1 MGGSNTKYYC
11 ENDGTN
17 IYYYPSATKKVRITD
32 LNKVKKICVNPEQ
45 AMSSSRI
52 SYLSQMMQQSS
63 IGTAPVTTTPVAT
76 TPVATTPVT
85 TASVAPT
92 PVAPT
97 PVATMTS
104 DQTTEATRSLIKELF
119 NELDIKKDGT
129 LKSNLLELNVLYYSL
144 GCGSGTVSTTC
155 FITDSTKMTNSLLQ
169 CLNRFQNLG
178 QKEAEQ
184 KIVQYIENL
193 RKLEEKPLG
202 KAYALSQIKP
212 RIDEIIKNVGTN
224 LGTTK
229 KSIDDLNAI
238 VEMMKQTDKDT
249 KEHLNVISV
258 ALEKLKSMVDNKDK
272 IDKILVEIKDKI
284 SGMSTMGSATPD
296 MSNVEQKLDIIIES
310 LGKKDD
316 ISDEKIRKIAEAV
329 KKEIGTGVRKVADI
343 AIDTNL
349 AKMSTTTEEISTQTE
364 GVGTTQTGVVAKV
377 EPKGAEATTQ
387 GATEGTGAKEGVEKG
402 KEGATVVEEGAKEG
416 VEKGKEGATTG
427 AEEGVVATTQRVE
440 EAAKPEGTGA
450 KEGVEKGATTGA
462 EEIVD
467 VKKTPSQATLDSIY
481 IIANVD
487 NKDKLFKCS
496 KCNNGTCSDC
506 KESTEKIENI
516 NPHDSIDL
524 KDILVELNVDNENKK
539 FQCTGK
545 NENGVFTNCNLVT
558 Q

>member
-144 GCGSGTVSTTC
+144 GCGSGTVSPTC
-155 FITDSTKMTNSLLQ
+155 FITDSKQMINSLLQ

-284 SGMSTMGSATPD
+284 SGVSTMGSATPD
-296 MSNVEQKLDIIIES
+296 MSNVETKLDTIIES

-343 AIDTNL
+343 AINANL
-349 AKMSTTTEEISTQTE
+349 REVPKITKETVTQTE
-364 GVGTTQTGVVAKV
+364 KEKVEKPATEVVATQTGV
-377 EPKGAEATTQ
+377 AEATTQ
-387 GATEGTGAKEGVEKG
+387 TETQTATQTATEAEEEEVEEGVEEATG
-402 KEGATVVEEGAKEG
+402 EGAEGAT
-416 VEKGKEGATTG
+416 G
-427 AEEGVVATTQRVE
+427 AEPKESKKPEGTQRVE
-440 EAAKPEGTGA
+440 EATG
-450 KEGVEKGATTGA
+450 
-462 EEIVD
+462 I
-467 VKKTPSQATLDSIY
+467 
-481 IIANVD
+481 
-487 NKDKLFKCS
+487 
-496 KCNNGTCSDC
+496 
-506 KESTEKIENI
+506 
-516 NPHDSIDL
+516 
-524 KDILVELNVDNENKK
+524 
-539 FQCTGK
+539 
-545 NENGVFTNCNLVT
+545 
-558 Q
+558 